1 MSRRAVLAGGLALGL
16 GACTTEAAPPAPDPD
31 VAIRRAVAAGVR
43 ELLGRYAGVSAA
55 HPASASRLAPLAAEH
70 TAHLHALGV
79 RRDRPAAG
87 RTPQPTPTPTGN
99 VRRAVA
105 DLAAAEQ
112 RIAALRPEQ
121 ARRASPLLARLVASI
136 GACEAAHAA
145 LLSARTLP

>member
-43 ELLGRYAGVSAA
+43 ELLGRYADVSTA
-55 HPASASRLAPLAAEH
+55 HPALAARLTPLAAEH
-70 TAHLHALGV
+70 TAHLRALGV
-79 RRDRPAAG
+79 RRHAAG
-87 RTPQPTPTPTGN
+87 RTPQPASTPAGN
-99 VRRAVA
+99 ARRAVA
-105 DLAAAEQ
+105 DLAAAER

-136 GACEAAHAA
+136 GACEAGHGA
-145 LLSARTLP
+145 LLTAGTLP